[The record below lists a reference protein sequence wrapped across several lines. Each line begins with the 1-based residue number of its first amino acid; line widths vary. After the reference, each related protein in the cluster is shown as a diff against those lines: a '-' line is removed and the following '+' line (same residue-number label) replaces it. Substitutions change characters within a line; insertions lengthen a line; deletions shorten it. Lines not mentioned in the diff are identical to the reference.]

1 MWLLRWEQEL
11 FDKLNAVKYKRAL
24 FPDKNY
30 QKDPLI

>member
-11 FDKLNAVKYKRAL
+11 FDKLNAVEYKMAL

-30 QKDPLI
+30 QRDPLI